1 MAYPFLAKVRKP
13 SQYLGTE
20 INSIHKDWE
29 SAMVRVALV
38 FPDLYEVGMS
48 HLGLAILYHILNSRE
63 EFLAE
68 RAFAPDTDLEAL
80 LRDRKHPLLSLES
93 GRPLKDFD
101 IIGFTLPY
109 ELCYTNILT
118 VLDTAGIPFYAGDR
132 DGDWPLII
140 GGGAC
145 TVNPEPVADF
155 FDAFLVGD
163 GEEAITEIA
172 ETYRR
177 WKEGGGDKSGLLTD
191 LSRIQG
197 IYVPSFFNMG
207 RESTESSA
215 PDRAMIKRRV
225 LGDLDGAPYPLSPV
239 IPYAKPVHDR
249 ISLEISRGCTRGCRF
264 CQAGVIYR
272 PVRER
277 KAETCLGLAERCLSQ
292 TGYEEISLLSLS
304 TGDYAN
310 LESLLR
316 TLMNRHSDDHVA
328 VSMPSLRVGT
338 LTPEIISE
346 IKRVRKTGF
355 TLAPEA
361 GTARLRAVINKNISE
376 QELLETAKEAFGA
389 GWNLL
394 KLYFMIGL
402 PTETEEDLDGIA
414 ELAMRALNCGRDSSR
429 RCHIN
434 LGISTFVPK
443 PHTPFQ
449 WRPQIGIEESRSR
462 LDHIRKR
469 LRSRQVELKWHDPKQ
484 SFLEGVF
491 ARGDRKLARFIEYA
505 YGLGCRLDGWGDYFQ
520 FSRWRRASE
529 DTGLDLDHYLRGR
542 GYEEPLPWSHID
554 CLVSQEFLLEEAN
567 KAVAG
572 EITPDCRTAG
582 CVRCGVCDG
591 KERKLRLSPDFVSQY
606 VPIQPQEMNG
616 ESLLLRI
623 HYGKL
628 ESARFLGHLEVTRV
642 FSRALKRIGL
652 DLVYSQGFHP
662 MPKIVF
668 SPALPVGTESLAEY
682 VDLEIEGRVGPSGIK
697 EKVQAELPEGFV
709 VYKVEKLTGAVQSA
723 ETTHYIIRFSP
734 GVFVVSAIEQFL
746 SAEKYPITQDRKDR
760 IRTVD
765 IRPLVKNLE
774 YIDGQTVTLSVAYSQ
789 TAGAKPAEIIKHI
802 FNLSDEDILE
812 LRIVKLP
819 NPLER
824 TDNP

>member
-20 INSIHKDWE
+20 INSVHKDWDG
-29 SAMVRVALV
+29 AKVRVALV
-38 FPDLYEVGMS
+38 FPDLYDVGMS

-93 GRPLKDFD
+93 GTPLKDFD

-109 ELCYTNILT
+109 ELCYTNVLT
-118 VLDTAGIPFYAGDR
+118 VLDTAGIPFYAEKR
-132 DGDWPLII
+132 DSDWPLII

-145 TVNPEPVADF
+145 AVNPEPVADF
-155 FDAFLVGD
+155 FDAFLIGD
-163 GEEAITEIA
+163 GEEAVIEIA
-172 ETYRR
+172 ETYGR
-177 WKEGGGDKSGLLTD
+177 WKEGGGDKRLLLRD
-191 LSRIQG
+191 LSG
-197 IYVPSFFNMG
+197 IEGMYVPSFC
-207 RESTESSA
+207 ESSGSNQDVIRRRIVA
-215 PDRAMIKRRV
+215 DLDRAAFPIR
-225 LGDLDGAPYPLSPV
+225 PV
-239 IPYAKPVHDR
+239 VPYAKPVHDR

-277 KAETCLGLAERCLSQ
+277 KAETCLGLAEKCLSE

-304 TGDYAN
+304 TGDYGN
-310 LESLLR
+310 LQPLLKA
-316 TLMNRHSDDHVA
+316 LMNRHSRDHVA

-338 LTPEIISE
+338 LTPEIMAE

-376 QELLETAKEAFGA
+376 QDLLETAREAFGA

-402 PTETEEDLDGIA
+402 PAERSEDLDGIA
-414 ELAMRALNCGRDSSR
+414 ELAMRVLDCGRGSSR

-449 WRPQIGIEESRSR
+449 WQPQVGIEESRNR
-462 LDHIRKR
+462 LDHIRKK
-469 LRSRQVELKWHDPKQ
+469 LRSRQIELKWHDPKQ

-505 YGLGCRLDGWGDYFQ
+505 YGVGCRLDGWGDYFQ
-520 FSRWRRASE
+520 FSRWRRAAE
-529 DTGLDLDHYLRGR
+529 ETGIDLDHYLRAR
-542 GYEEPLPWSHID
+542 GYEESLPWSHID
-554 CLVSQEFLLEEAN
+554 CLVSREFLLGEAN

-572 EITPDCRTAG
+572 EMTPDCRTAG
-582 CVRCGVCDG
+582 CVLCGVCNG
-591 KERKLRLSPDFVSQY
+591 KERKMRLSPSFVPQY
-606 VPIQPQEMNG
+606 SPMKTEERDG
-616 ESLLLRI
+616 EPLLLRI

-628 ESARFLGHLEVTRV
+628 ESARFLGHLELTRI
-642 FSRALKRIGL
+642 FSRALRRIGL
-652 DLVYSQGFHP
+652 NLSYSQGFHP

-682 VDLEIEGRVGPSGIK
+682 IDLEIEGHVGISRLK
-697 EKVQAELPEGFV
+697 ETVQEELPEGFV
-709 VYKVEKLTGAVQSA
+709 VYKVEKTTGAVPA
-723 ETTHYIIRFSP
+723 GGVTHYIVRSSS
-734 GVFVVSAIEQFL
+734 GVFVAPAIEHFL
-746 SAEKYPITQDRKDR
+746 SAEKYPISQDRKDR

-765 IRPLVKNLE
+765 IRLLVKNIE
-774 YIDGQTVTLSVAYSQ
+774 YIDGQTITLSVADIQ
-789 TAGAKPAEIIKHI
+789 AAGAKPAEILKHV
-802 FNLSDEDILE
+802 FNLSDTDILE

-819 NPLER
+819 ER
-824 TDNP
+824 PEKMG